1 MSELPE
7 KQIKRLRGLIQEA
20 ETNLAAAKELLI
32 SVLGDG
38 EAITAPRD
46 VVVSAPEG
54 KIIEGVFDGQIMIDQ
69 EGKNYPVPANYA
81 SKSKL
86 VEGDIM
92 KLTITPEG
100 KFLYKQIGPVERK
113 TVIGTLTHHDDKY
126 FVEVSGKEYE
136 VLYASVTYFRLQ
148 EGSQVAVTVVDDN
161 KRNKMFGSI
170 KKFTQEKNFFLA
182 LIGVIALA
190 ISVNIVEL
198 ACSAGLPVMF
208 IEILSM
214 NHLTVFEEIVYIG
227 LYMLFFLIDDLII
240 FFIAMTTMQLTGF
253 STKYGKIS
261 KVIGGL
267 LLLLIGL
274 LLIFKPEWLMFN
286 F

>member
-7 KQIKRLRGLIQEA
+7 KQIKRLRSLIQDA

-38 EAITAPRD
+38 TTITTPRST
-46 VVVSAPEG
+46 VVSNPEG

-92 KLTITPEG
+92 KLTITPDG

-113 TVIGTLTHHDDKY
+113 AVIGTLTHHDDKY

-136 VLYASVTYFRLQ
+136 VLYASVTYFHLK
-148 EGSQVAVTVVDDN
+148 EGSQAAVVIPANNPDATWAAV
-161 KRNKMFGSI
+161 
-170 KKFTQEKNFFLA
+170 EAA
-182 LIGVIALA
+182 L
-190 ISVNIVEL
+190 
-198 ACSAGLPVMF
+198 
-208 IEILSM
+208 
-214 NHLTVFEEIVYIG
+214 
-227 LYMLFFLIDDLII
+227 
-240 FFIAMTTMQLTGF
+240 
-253 STKYGKIS
+253 
-261 KVIGGL
+261 
-267 LLLLIGL
+267 
-274 LLIFKPEWLMFN
+274 
-286 F
+286 